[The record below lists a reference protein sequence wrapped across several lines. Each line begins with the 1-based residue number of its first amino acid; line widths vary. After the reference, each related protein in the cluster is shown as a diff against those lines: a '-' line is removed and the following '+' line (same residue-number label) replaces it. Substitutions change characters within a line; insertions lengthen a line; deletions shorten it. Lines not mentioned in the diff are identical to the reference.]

1 MSQTDIEDKFNVPFM
16 PWQEFKRKGF
26 QWRQGEHVT
35 LIGFTGSGKTETLI
49 RLIGARSN
57 IVVFGTKRKDST
69 LDQLLA
75 NGFRRIKSWDQ
86 MPMTDRGPLYNKVV
100 LWPEMEGLNPE
111 DLQKLRNTF
120 LNAMS
125 YMYRSGGYCLA
136 VDEISVLASELKL
149 DGQLKFLLQQSRSGG
164 ISVIGGTQRPKFI
177 PLAFYQ
183 SATHLFLWKESDDN
197 NLQRLS
203 EIAGNVNKR
212 AIMRVV
218 RELKGPEF
226 EGDTRE
232 TLYVNTRTG
241 KIIKTIVE
249 L

>member
-1 MSQTDIEDKFNVPFM
+1 MAQTQVEEKFSVPFM
-16 PWQEFKRKGF
+16 PWDEFKTKGF
-26 QWRQGEHVT
+26 RWRQGEHVT

-49 RLIGARSN
+49 RLIGARSRV
-57 IVVFGTKRKDST
+57 VVFGTKRKDST

-75 NGFRRIKSWDQ
+75 NGYKRIKSWDQ
-86 MPMTDRGPLYNKVV
+86 MVFTDKGPLHNRIV
-100 LWPEMEGLNPE
+100 LWPDIEGIE
-111 DLQKLRNTF
+111 KDDLEKLRRIF

-125 YMYRSGGYCLA
+125 HMFRAGGYCMA
-136 VDEISVLASELKL
+136 VDEISVIASDLRL

-183 SATHLFLWKESDDN
+183 SATHLFLWRENDDV

-212 AIMRVV
+212 AIMRIVK
-218 RELKGPEF
+218 ELKGPEY

-241 KIIKTIVE
+241 KMIKTIVE